1 MERKDPELLSDI
13 LRNAIEE
20 TMTHRRFDEITAIQ
34 LWPSVIGRE
43 LAEKSPR
50 PVVKNGV
57 MTIRIFSA
65 PLRQELNMRRSSLA
79 AALNKAVGKDVIKE
93 IKFTG

>member
-1 MERKDPELLSDI
+1 MERKDPELLADI
-13 LRNAIEE
+13 MRDAIEE
-20 TMTHRRFDEITAIQ
+20 TMTHRRFDEITAIRM
-34 LWPSVIGRE
+34 WPVVIGEE
-43 LAEKSPR
+43 LASKSPR

-79 AALNKAVGKDVIKE
+79 VALNKAVGKDIIKE